1 MSNHGVVR
9 ILEISNA
16 FGLGEVV
23 RRRNA
28 DYHCPYEPSATLI
41 DRIFGAVEIH
51 NNLKISTV
59 VRGVTPLTMLQA
71 EIFRSNLHSY
81 STYDKV

>member
-1 MSNHGVVR
+1 MLSLSAINNGVVR

-28 DYHCPYEPSATLI
+28 DYHCPYEPPATLI

-51 NNLKISTV
+51 NNLKISTEECEV
-59 VRGVTPLTMLQA
+59 LWRISA
-71 EIFRSNLHSY
+71 SY
-81 STYDKV
+81 LILWV